1 MKRAETML
9 NTLPKT
15 LAVSEDRRH
24 FKRVSIDLLGRFMLE
39 DQREYPC
46 RIDNMSPGDVA
57 IVTPVEPTK
66 GERVILYADQ
76 IGRLEGTVARS
87 FKGGFALVL
96 NATERKREKLAAQL
110 MWLANRSELSLPE
123 DRRHERLQPRN
134 PVIRMVLD
142 DGRSYE
148 VRINDLSLSGAAI
161 VCAVRPAIG
170 SRLTLGTMTGRV
182 VRQLED
188 GVAVEFSS
196 LQTRESLLDHLG

>member
-1 MKRAETML
+1 ML
-9 NTLPKT
+9 NIQPQTM
-15 LAVSEDRRH
+15 AVAQDRRH

-46 RIDNMSPGDVA
+46 RVDNMSPGDVA
-57 IVTPVEPTK
+57 VVSPVEPAK

-76 IGRLEGTVARS
+76 VGRLEGMVTRC
-87 FKGGFALVL
+87 FPGGFAMVL

-110 MWLANRSELSLPE
+110 MWLANRAELSLPE
-123 DRRHERLQPRN
+123 DRRHERIQPRN
-134 PVIRMVLD
+134 PVIRMVLE
-142 DGRSYE
+142 DGRGYE
-148 VRINDLSLSGAAI
+148 VRINDLSLSGAAV

-188 GVAVEFSS
+188 GVAIEFSS